1 MSGVNAA
8 IHKAG
13 WGCACDDRHA
23 ILNGLPLPGLRV
35 SIFSPATER
44 YAARVQFVVDLAAHL
59 HRYGTTAQ
67 RLEAAV
73 VAVAQKLR
81 LDCEPWSNPT
91 GMILS
96 FSDPTRPPGETDT
109 TRVVRLAPG
118 QNDLYKLCEAD
129 RIAEEVMDGR
139 LDIAGGQAALDKLHR
154 RPSVR
159 WRAMQVF
166 AFGLA
171 AAAVGGLLQL
181 PWLDIATAGLAGLC
195 IGLLEQWS
203 ESRPRMKEASDAV
216 AAMLA
221 SGIVILVAA
230 FVGPLN
236 LNTTIIAA
244 LIVLLPGLA
253 LTNAI
258 NELASQ
264 HLVSGTARFAG
275 ALMTVMKLAVGSVI
289 ALTVAQ
295 LLGIEPQVRSLRP
308 QPAWVEAGA
317 LVLAAYAFALLFR
330 AHRRDYWL
338 VMLAAAAGYLIS
350 RFAGDYWGS
359 PVGIFLAALTL
370 TAAGNAYA
378 RWGQR
383 PGAVIRLPGIIMLVP
398 GSASL
403 RGVLTL
409 IQQQDF
415 AVGQAAMMAVINIL
429 LALIA
434 GLLIGNLVVPAR
446 RNL

>member
-1 MSGVNAA
+1 MRLSTVAAGAARTRTGVRSLAVLTFF
-8 IHKAG
+8 
-13 WGCACDDRHA
+13 RVR
-23 ILNGLPLPGLRV
+23 RV
-35 SIFSPATER
+35 SIFSPASER
-44 YAARVQFVVDLAAHL
+44 YAARVQFVVDLAEHL
-59 HRYGTTAQ
+59 HSYGTTAQ
-67 RLEAAV
+67 RLEAAL
-73 VAVAQKLR
+73 VAVAQRLR

-96 FSDPTRPPGETDT
+96 FSDPSRPPGETDT
-109 TRVVRLAPG
+109 TRVIRLAPG
-118 QNDLYKLCEAD
+118 QTDLYKLCEAD

-139 LDIAGGQAALDKLHR
+139 LDIAGGQAALERLHR
-154 RPSVR
+154 RPSAR
-159 WRAMQVF
+159 GRAMQVF

-181 PWLDIATAGLAGLC
+181 PWLDIVTAGAAGLC
-195 IGLLEQWS
+195 IGALEQWS
-203 ESRPRMKEASDAV
+203 ESRPRLKEASDAV

-221 SGIVILVAA
+221 SAIVILVAA

-253 LTNAI
+253 LTNAV

-295 LLGIEPQVRSLRP
+295 LLGIEPQIRSYRP
-308 QPAWVEAGA
+308 QPVWVEAGA
-317 LVLAAYAFALLFR
+317 LVLAAYAFAVLFR
-330 AHRRDYWL
+330 AHRRDYPV

-350 RFAGDYWGS
+350 RFAGEAWGS
-359 PVGIFLAALTL
+359 PVGIFLAALAL

-378 RWGQR
+378 RWGGR
-383 PGAVIRLPGIIMLVP
+383 PGALIRVPGIIMLVP

-434 GLLIGNLVVPAR
+434 GLLIGNLLVPAR

>member
-1 MSGVNAA
+1 MRLSTSAGGAAPAA
-8 IHKAG
+8 IGMRSLAAFG
-13 WGCACDDRHA
+13 FADSG
-23 ILNGLPLPGLRV
+23 V
-35 SIFSPATER
+35 SIFSPASER
-44 YAARVQFVVDLAAHL
+44 YAARVQFVVELAEHL
-59 HRYGTTAQ
+59 HSYGTTAQ
-67 RLEAAV
+67 RLEAAI
-73 VAVAQKLR
+73 VAVAQRLR

-91 GMILS
+91 GMILT
-96 FSDPTRPPGETDT
+96 FSDPSRPSGETDT
-109 TRVVRLAPG
+109 TRVIRLAPG

-139 LDIAGGQAALDKLHR
+139 LDIAGGQAALEKLHR
-154 RPSVR
+154 QPSAR

-166 AFGLA
+166 AYGLA

-195 IGLLEQWS
+195 IGALEQWS

-221 SGIVILVAA
+221 SAIVILVAA

-295 LLGIEPQVRSLRP
+295 LLGIEPQVRSYRP
-308 QPAWVEAGA
+308 QPLWVEAGA

-350 RFAGDYWGS
+350 RFAGDAWGS
-359 PVGIFLAALTL
+359 PVGIFLAALAL

-383 PGAVIRLPGIIMLVP
+383 PGALIRVPGIIMLVP

-409 IQQQDF
+409 IQQQDV
-415 AVGQAAMMAVINIL
+415 AVGQAALMAVINIL

-434 GLLIGNLVVPAR
+434 GLLIGNLLVPAR

>member
-1 MSGVNAA
+1 LAAFGSGA
-8 IHKAG
+8 
-13 WGCACDDRHA
+13 R
-23 ILNGLPLPGLRV
+23 RV
-35 SIFSPATER
+35 SIFSPASER

-73 VAVAQKLR
+73 VAVAQRLR

-91 GMILS
+91 GMILT

-109 TRVVRLAPG
+109 TRVIRLAPG

-139 LDIAGGQAALDKLHR
+139 LDIAGGQAALERLHR
-154 RPSVR
+154 RPSAR

-166 AFGLA
+166 AYGLA

-181 PWLDIATAGLAGLC
+181 PWLDIVTAGAAGLC
-195 IGLLEQWS
+195 IGALEQWS
-203 ESRPRMKEASDAV
+203 ESRPRMREASDAV

-221 SGIVILVAA
+221 SAIVILVAA

-253 LTNAI
+253 LTNAV

-295 LLGIEPQVRSLRP
+295 LLGIEPQVRSYRP
-308 QPAWVEAGA
+308 QPVWVEAGA
-317 LVLAAYAFALLFR
+317 LVLAAYAFAVLFR
-330 AHRRDYWL
+330 AHRRDYAV

-378 RWGQR
+378 RWGGR
-383 PGAVIRLPGIIMLVP
+383 PGALIRVPGIIMLVP

>member
-1 MSGVNAA
+1 MAAFGSGA
-8 IHKAG
+8 
-13 WGCACDDRHA
+13 R
-23 ILNGLPLPGLRV
+23 RV
-35 SIFSPATER
+35 SIFSPASER

-73 VAVAQKLR
+73 VAVAQRLR

-91 GMILS
+91 GMILT

-109 TRVVRLAPG
+109 TRVIRLAPG

-139 LDIAGGQAALDKLHR
+139 LDIAGGQAALERLHR
-154 RPSVR
+154 RPSAR

-166 AFGLA
+166 AYGLA

-181 PWLDIATAGLAGLC
+181 PWLDIVTAGAAGLC
-195 IGLLEQWS
+195 IGALEQWS
-203 ESRPRMKEASDAV
+203 ESRPRMREASDAV

-221 SGIVILVAA
+221 SAIVILVAA

-253 LTNAI
+253 LTNAV

-295 LLGIEPQVRSLRP
+295 LLGIEPQVRSYRP
-308 QPAWVEAGA
+308 QPVWVEAGA
-317 LVLAAYAFALLFR
+317 LVLAAYAFAVLFR
-330 AHRRDYWL
+330 AHRRDYAV

-378 RWGQR
+378 RWGGR
-383 PGAVIRLPGIIMLVP
+383 PGALIRVPGIIMLVP